1 MSLPQSWIDFDTSTS
16 KTVNKISSVNAKNNN
31 SSNNINEDF
40 NLDID
45 YIQTTTTALIR
56 EYLARKVFSN
66 YIIIIMS
73 KNLDSFS

>member
-1 MSLPQSWIDFDTSTS
+1 MIDFDTSTS
-16 KTVNKISSVNAKNNN
+16 KTVNNNKISSVNAKNNNN

-66 YIIIIMS
+66 
-73 KNLDSFS
+73 